1 MCIRDSYF
9 VADQPCMRGE
19 TIAEFVRG
27 FLKSGKGIGCVCA
40 KGHRGSPNLF
50 AGKYKKELLALEG
63 DQGGRQIM
71 QEHPEDIWMMEV
83 DERELSCLLYT
94 SHFSVCDPPSGGS
107 FGSCL

>member
-1 MCIRDSYF
+1 MYEGGDHSR
-9 VADQPCMRGE
+9 
-19 TIAEFVRG
+19 VRG

-83 DERELSCLLYT
+83 DERELRDIDHPADLKQLRLELEHS
-94 SHFSVCDPPSGGS
+94 
-107 FGSCL
+107 